1 MASNLAARK
10 DGKWRIVFVAP
21 DFCLTPGVPSPVP
34 YPVTSDLGSAKN
46 VVTSVRLNK
55 KPAFVFDAS
64 KAPKTLGD
72 QAGIN
77 KGVVSHTVGADCWAM
92 THSPDTR
99 IGQRWVVR
107 NGEMFW
113 MNGNF
118 NKPPGKNLTKKE
130 RWEERKRLI
139 EEGKRS
145 SDPKVR
151 AAAERLERNNV
162 GVEKAKLAQDI
173 YDPSKGPPEGWKN
186 ISNDPEALAKY
197 GLKPE
202 DLSIDGTPSFRAG
215 VYEPDPAVFGNDMRP
230 SVVFQ
235 GTNPSSMT
243 DWRNNFGQGLNMN
256 SPYYERAVGIGNSV
270 GNSGASVDIVGHS
283 LGGGMASAAS
293 RASGAP
299 GWTFNSA
306 GLNSNTVTRYGGT
319 NHVPA
324 SENINAYQVAGEVL
338 TGLQQQGWKGTLA
351 GAGAGAAAGAIF
363 GGPFGAL
370 IGAAAGGLA
379 KLGLSAAM
387 PDAVGNKFPLD
398 GHGNPV
404 SRHGMDQVIDGIEK
418 QKDEDQAIIRAAGGS

>member
-1 MASNLAARK
+1 MASKLAARK
-10 DGKWRIVFVAP
+10 DAKWRIVFLAP

-34 YPVTSDLGSAKN
+34 YPVTSDLGNSKN
-46 VVTSVRLNK
+46 VIKSVRLNK

-64 KAPKTLGD
+64 KSPLTLGD
-72 QAGIN
+72 QAGVN
-77 KGVVSHTVGADCWAM
+77 KGVVSRTVGKDCWPIM
-92 THSPDTR
+92 HSPDTR
-99 IGQRWVVR
+99 IGHKYVVR
-107 NGEMFW
+107 NGELFH

-118 NKPPGKNLTKKE
+118 NKPPGGNLTKKE
-130 RWEERKRLI
+130 RWEERRRLI
-139 EEGKRS
+139 EQGKQS

-173 YDPSKGPPEGWKN
+173 YNPDKGPPEGWKN

-197 GLKPE
+197 GLKPS
-202 DLSIDGTPSFRAG
+202 DLKIEGTPSFRAG
-215 VYEPDPAVFGNDMRP
+215 VYEPDPAVFGNSMKP

-243 DWRNNFGQGLNMN
+243 DWKNNFAQGLNMN
-256 SPYYERAVGIGNSV
+256 SPYYNQAVSIGNKV
-270 GNSGASVDIVGHS
+270 GASGASADIVGHS

-306 GLNSNTVTRYGGT
+306 GLNANTVTRYGGT
-319 NHVPA
+319 NHIPA
-324 SENINAYQVAGEVL
+324 SENINAYQVANEVL
-338 TGLQQQGWKGTLA
+338 TGLQQQGWKGTL
-351 GAGAGAAAGAIF
+351 GTAAAGAAIGAF
-363 GGPFGAL
+363 GGPFGAA
-370 IGAAAGGLA
+370 IGFLAGGLA

-404 SRHGMDQVIDGIEK
+404 ARHGMDQVIDGIEK
-418 QKDEDQAIIRAAGGS
+418 QKDEDQAIIRGAGGG

>member
-21 DFCLTPGVPSPVP
+21 DFCFTPGVPSPVP
-34 YPVTSDLGSAKN
+34 YPVTSDLGSSRN
-46 VVTSVRLNK
+46 VVKSVRLNK
-55 KPAFVFDAS
+55 KPAFVYDAS
-64 KAPKTLGD
+64 KAPRTLGD
-72 QAGIN
+72 QAGVN

-118 NKPPGKNLTKKE
+118 NKPPGQNLSKKE

-139 EEGKRS
+139 EQGKQS

-173 YDPSKGPPEGWKN
+173 YNPDKGPPEGWKN

-202 DLSIDGTPSFRAG
+202 DLRIDGTPSFRAG
-215 VYEPDPAVFGNDMRP
+215 VYEPDPAVFGSDMRP

-243 DWRNNFGQGLNMN
+243 DWKNNFAQGMNMN

-319 NHVPA
+319 NHVPGT
-324 SENINAYQVAGEVL
+324 ENINAYQVAGEVL
-338 TGLQQQGWKGTLA
+338 TGLQQQGWGGTL
-351 GAGAGAAAGAIF
+351 GTAGAGAAIGGAF
-363 GGPFGAL
+363 GGFVGAG
-370 IGAAAGGLA
+370 IGAVVGGLA
-379 KLGLSAAM
+379 KIGLSALM
-387 PDAVGNKFPLD
+387 PDAVGNTFPLE

-418 QKDEDQAIIRAAGGS
+418 QKDEDQAIIRGAGG

>member
-1 MASNLAARK
+1 
-10 DGKWRIVFVAP
+10 
-21 DFCLTPGVPSPVP
+21 
-34 YPVTSDLGSAKN
+34 
-46 VVTSVRLNK
+46 
-55 KPAFVFDAS
+55 
-64 KAPKTLGD
+64 
-72 QAGIN
+72 
-77 KGVVSHTVGADCWAM
+77 
-92 THSPDTR
+92 
-99 IGQRWVVR
+99 
-107 NGEMFW
+107 MFH

-118 NKPPGKNLTKKE
+118 NTPPGKNLTKKE

-139 EEGKRS
+139 EQGKQS

-173 YDPSKGPPEGWKN
+173 YNPDKGPPEGWKN

-202 DLSIDGTPSFRAG
+202 DMRIDGTPSFRAG
-215 VYEPDPAVFGNDMRP
+215 VYEPDPAVFGNDMKP

-243 DWRNNFGQGLNMN
+243 DWKNNFAQGVNMN
-256 SPYYERAVGIGNSV
+256 SPYYERAVGIGNAV
-270 GNSGASVDIVGHS
+270 GNSGQSVDIVGHS

-306 GLNSNTVTRYGGT
+306 GLNPNTVTRYGGT

-324 SENINAYQVAGEVL
+324 TENITAYQVAGEVL
-338 TGLQQQGWKGTLA
+338 TGLQQQGALGTLA
-351 GAGAGAAAGAIF
+351 AAGVGALF
-363 GGPFGAL
+363 GGIGGA
-370 IGAAAGGLA
+370 IVGGLI
-379 KLGLSAAM
+379 KMGVSALM
-387 PDAVGNKFPLD
+387 PNAVGNTFPLD

-404 SRHGMDQVIDGIEK
+404 ARHGMDQVIDGIEK
-418 QKDEDQAIIRAAGGS
+418 QKDEDQAIIRGAGGG